1 MKKNLLE
8 SEIKRFQEL
17 SNYDA
22 NNNSVL
28 SENKIDFYDNEN
40 ERILEMHHKATE
52 LEFMNE
58 QVKRVKFNPS
68 ATVRTGNK
76 HPRSWGKHGGSAEA
90 YLNLDYKR
98 YKEVDEELKTGADL
112 LAKMNKHL
120 AGKADWKKI
129 PPDIKTMLAN
139 GFNEFIQTAAES
151 EFIKKLSR
159 RKRRDL
165 RKFFKKGQRWTFDMV
180 DLNYAKEKEEGE
192 KKAVKLKGEL
202 TVDFPKGDAAPS
214 EEEVQAEINQ
224 SLYEINVANSEA
236 AAIAAPTCN
245 GLMAEKMTV
254 TNEDGT
260 TYAVTHAVN
269 VGVQKNPMET
279 VVVYE
284 LATPATYIKE
294 KGGTY
299 TLDETKEIVIP
310 NEASGFKAKK
320 ADVNT
325 SYVDKTVQKI
335 YDQLMNTSFELKDGD
350 GKVRMTKTGR
360 QLMEEYSAGETGS
373 KIVLEYMEVVSSASN
388 LWSGKKLDF
397 THKNDGTK
405 VKEIN
410 QLPTSGGDK
419 ANTTL
424 ALDRNRNLSAAVLTA
439 LEKLP
444 GIERYRE
451 FELGQEV
458 RITDTAGFADGDTN
472 KPPTHSNPGQYA
484 GFKVGFFAT
493 VSDTAVKADK
503 KGIKG
508 KVGQSVVKMVWLGKK
523 DKDITWNFDIGFE
536 FHPGVK
542 NKILKKNI
550 FTGQLEP
557 GGAKWSRRRGYNKSF

>member
-1 MKKNLLE
+1 MKNIFLGL
-8 SEIKRFQEL
+8 
-17 SNYDA
+17 
-22 NNNSVL
+22 
-28 SENKIDFYDNEN
+28 NED
-40 ERILEMHHKATE
+40 EKKRILEMHNKAVEKET
-52 LEFMNE
+52 LNE

-90 YLNLDYKR
+90 YLNLDIKR
-98 YKEVDEELKTGADL
+98 YEEVNEELKTGADL

-159 RKRRDL
+159 KKRRDL
-165 RKFFKKGQRWTFDMV
+165 RKFFKKGQRWSFDIV
-180 DLNYAKEKEEGE
+180 DLTYNKEKEEGE

-202 TVDFPKGDAAPS
+202 TMDFPKGEAAPS
-214 EEEVQAEINQ
+214 EEEIQAEINQ

-245 GLMAEKMTV
+245 GLMAEKMKV

-260 TYAVTHAVN
+260 TYVVTNVVN
-269 VGVQKNPMET
+269 VNVQKNPMET

-284 LATPATYIKE
+284 LATPATYVNE
-294 KGGTY
+294 KGSTY
-299 TLDETKEIVIP
+299 TLEETKEIIIP
-310 NEASGFKAKK
+310 NEASGFKPGK
-320 ADVNT
+320 ADVNA

-335 YDQLMNTSFELKDGD
+335 YNQLMTTNFELKDGD
-350 GKVRMTKTGR
+350 GKVRITKTGK
-360 QLMEEYSAGETGS
+360 QLMDEYSAGLTGS

-388 LWSGKKLDF
+388 VWNGKKLDF
-397 THKNDGTK
+397 THANDGTK

-424 ALDRNRNLSAAVLTA
+424 AMDRNRNLSAAVMTA

-444 GIERYRE
+444 GIERYKE
-451 FELGQEV
+451 FEIGQEV
-458 RITDTAGFADGDTN
+458 RITDTAGFTDGDQN
-472 KPPTHSNPGQYA
+472 KPSTHPNPGQYA
-484 GFKVGFFAT
+484 GFKVGFFARAE
-493 VSDTAVKADK
+493 DTAVKADK

-550 FTGQLEP
+550 FNGQLEP
-557 GGAKWSRRRGYNKSF
+557 GGARWSRRRGYN